1 MFIKFVGTIEETEK
15 AVKILEKISRH
26 FFNIYGVKRLNSFF
40 NQFGFGLHEIKISMP
55 GFMYNFIRECF
66 THELV
71 KFSGKEIVIASETIE
86 ENEKSIVIVFAE

>member
-15 AVKILEKISRH
+15 AVKSLEKISRH
-26 FFNIYGVKRLNSFF
+26 FFNIYGVKRLDSLFDK
-40 NQFGFGLHEIKISMP
+40 FGFAVSEIRIAIP
-55 GFMYNFIRECF
+55 GFMFDYIRECF

-86 ENEKSIVIVFAE
+86 ENEKSVVIVFTE